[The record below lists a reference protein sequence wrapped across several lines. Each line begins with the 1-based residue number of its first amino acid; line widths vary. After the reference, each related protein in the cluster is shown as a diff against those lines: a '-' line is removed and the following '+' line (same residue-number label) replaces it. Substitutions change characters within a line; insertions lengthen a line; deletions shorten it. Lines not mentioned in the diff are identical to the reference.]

1 MAATFG
7 WAKHPMIHRMD
18 ALRKDIP
25 ITVLYGS
32 RSWVDN
38 ASGELILEKR
48 PDSYVNVQVYLPQLI
63 KTNSCSVTSG
73 TQNNKEIKK

>member
-1 MAATFG
+1 
-7 WAKHPMIHRMD
+7 MD

-38 ASGELILEKR
+38 GSGELIREKH
-48 PDSYVNVQVYLPQLI
+48 PDSYVNVQVYLPQFI
-63 KTNSCSVTSG
+63 KTNLCSVATG
-73 TQNNKEIKK
+73 TQKNKEITK